1 MVISEIITSAGKFIK
16 DISAMHVSN
25 KDDIVDTYRVS
36 GSGNNIE
43 VNVNYDTSIGSAY
56 RLPLSGITRYSDR
69 PMATIIPNKGS
80 YAGQKF
86 YCFYYGG
93 GGMYGEGATY
103 YVVKAIEVQLISGG
117 VIRSL
122 YRLIYQRF
130 HSLEVA

>member
-43 VNVNYDTSIGSAY
+43 VNVNYDTSIRSAY

-86 YCFYYGG
+86 YCFYCGG
-93 GGMYGEGATY
+93 GGIFGEGVTY
-103 YVVKAIEVQLISGG
+103 YVVKASDVQLISGG
-117 VIRSL
+117 VAKALYIRLFS
-122 YRLIYQRF
+122 RLE
-130 HSLEVA
+130 SEVA

>member
-43 VNVNYDTSIGSAY
+43 VIVNYDTSIGSAY

-86 YCFYYGG
+86 YCFYCGG
-93 GGMYGEGATY
+93 GGTYGEGVTC
-103 YVVKAIEVQLISGG
+103 YVVKASDVQLISGG
-117 VIRSL
+117 
-122 YRLIYQRF
+122 
-130 HSLEVA
+130 